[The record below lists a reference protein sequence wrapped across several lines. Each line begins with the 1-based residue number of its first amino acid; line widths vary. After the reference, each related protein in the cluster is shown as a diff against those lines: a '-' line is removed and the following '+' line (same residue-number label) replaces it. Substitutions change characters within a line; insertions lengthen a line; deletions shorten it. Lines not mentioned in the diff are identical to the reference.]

1 MNKSLLALAVLASFA
16 GVAAAQ
22 SSVTIYGKLDQAV
35 GKRVGTDNKQVMD
48 NAGSRLGFKGVED
61 LGGGMKA
68 LFGMEH
74 RFTPENGA
82 AGGTNGGAAPF
93 WGGYSTVGLAGA
105 FGMVNLGRQYTPSF
119 LMIQN
124 QIDPWAGETVADLRD
139 VGMRFG
145 PAGVGF
151 GQGAS
156 NGETTVRVA
165 NSVRYDLSMNGFN
178 FGASIGE
185 STDGDTKPVS
195 AAANYAAG
203 PLFIGAGYELT
214 KKDTKQWNVGARY
227 NFGVATATAGLTKGD
242 HIVAGSSVSNTAY
255 LVGVIVPVGAMDLKA
270 GYAQNKDDS
279 AGTYKKAAVGIRYNL
294 SKRTYLFTDYTKVG
308 GNAVGPKT
316 GYDFGMQH
324 NF

>member
-22 SSVTIYGKLDQAV
+22 SSVTIYGKLDIAA
-35 GKRVGTDNKQVMD
+35 GKPVGTTDKQIMD

-68 LFGMEH
+68 LFGIEH
-74 RFTPENGA
+74 RFSPDTGA
-82 AGGTNGGAAPF
+82 AAANF
-93 WGGYSTVGLAGA
+93 WNGYSTVGLAGS
-105 FGMVNLGRQYTPSF
+105 FGMVNIGRQYTPSF

-124 QIDPWAGETVADLRD
+124 QIDPWGGDTVVDLRD
-139 VGMRFG
+139 IGMRY
-145 PAGVGF
+145 A
-151 GQGAS
+151 

-185 STDGDTKPVS
+185 STDNNTKPVS
-195 AAANYAAG
+195 VAANYAAG
-203 PLFIGAGYELT
+203 PLFVGVGYEMP

-242 HIVAGSSVSNTAY
+242 HIVGASSVSNTGY

-270 GYAQNKDDS
+270 GYAQNKDDA
-279 AGTYKKAAVGIRYNL
+279 AGTYKKAAIGVRYNL
-294 SKRTYLFTDYTKVG
+294 SKRTYLFTDYTKAG
-308 GNAVGPKT
+308 GIAVGPKT